1 MFMSRQNIHDP
12 IETLAEDLLERKIL
26 ANRILERLHDTQ
38 CPPALGI
45 YGGWGTGK
53 SSLLNLIK
61 LTNQNNSRVGIFI
74 IDAWKY
80 DGTNNLIIP
89 VIKLLRDKAGNSIK
103 DLTTWWED
111 TQRVLKVTSLATID
125 SLGKKVIGSGVK
137 DFQSYYKESGPD
149 SVMLEWEKLVD
160 DIEEV
165 SGAFRK
171 LVTLALK
178 EQNLDKLVLCIDNLD
193 RCTPDHVVSLLESIK
208 NFVGVQNCTWVFAI
222 DSSVV
227 ASYINRKYNG
237 TTMDGNS
244 YLDKMVSEQYHLSL
258 SPAEDGDRIMELIH
272 YATNGSTI
280 IENAAQLPQIPKTLT
295 PRRLIKSAIK
305 FSDSPNNA
313 GEQEQ
318 IIFAMIL
325 LYHTWPDFYER
336 LSSPNREHIAGILAH
351 FFKDK
356 TKEKWDD
363 FYPISL
369 NKNFTNDPE
378 LIYFLRHTFPH
389 YTTNANEIL
398 RIIKNIC
405 NALRDVGLP

>member
-1 MFMSRQNIHDP
+1 MRQNIHDP

-26 ANRILERLHDTQ
+26 ANRILERLHDRQ

-61 LTNQNNSRVGIFI
+61 LANQNNSRVGIFI

-80 DGTNNLIIP
+80 DGTNHLIIP
-89 VIKLLRDKAGNSIK
+89 VVKLLRDKAGSSIK

-125 SLGKKVIGSGVK
+125 SLGKKVVGSGVK

-165 SGAFRK
+165 SEAFRK

-178 EQNLDKLVLCIDNLD
+178 EQKLDKLVLCIDNLD

-208 NFVGVQNCTWVFAI
+208 NFVGAQNCIWVFAM

-227 ASYINRKYNG
+227 ASYINRKYDG

-258 SPAEDGDRIMELIH
+258 SPAEDGDRIIKLIH

-295 PRRLIKSAIK
+295 PRRLIKSARK
-305 FSDSPNNA
+305 FSNSPNNA
-313 GEQEQ
+313 GESEQ

-336 LSSPNREHIAGILAH
+336 LSSLNLEHISAILAH

-356 TKEKWDD
+356 ASEKWGDVSPLPLD
-363 FYPISL
+363 ESFT
-369 NKNFTNDPE
+369 KNPE
-378 LIYFLRHTFPH
+378 LTYFLRHTFPT
-389 YTTNANEIL
+389 YRENQEEIL
-398 RIIKNIC
+398 WTIKNAC
-405 NALRDVGLP
+405 DNLRNAGLP